1 MKEERLSQGRTLYVA
16 LVISTGVIALLH
28 SMFVLQKHPVSY
40 HWSIL
45 AGLTLLTGSFTVRIP
60 TIPARLSVSEIFV
73 FAAVLLFG
81 PAAATMIVVLDSL
94 VISLWQKPVSRR
106 ASRVLFN
113 MAAPAVAIWVAAHSF
128 YALANI
134 QPLAEKPQPILTL
147 LIPIVVLAVLYFLLN
162 SVLVA
167 WAVSFEKR
175 IPAFTVWRESFLWA
189 IALITSVVHLLLHSC
204 CLIYSQAN
212 RNSLELLGFYYRYC

>member
-1 MKEERLSQGRTLYVA
+1 MDMKEERLSQGARLYVS
-16 LVISTGVIALLH
+16 LVIATGIIALLH
-28 SMFVLQKHPVSY
+28 SMYVLREHPVSY

-94 VISLWQKPVSRR
+94 VISLWQKPASRR
-106 ASRVLFN
+106 GSKVLFN

-128 YALANI
+128 FALARI
-134 QPLAEKPQPILTL
+134 DPLANKAQPILTL
-147 LIPIVVLAVLYFLLN
+147 LIPIIVLAVLYFLLN

-167 WAVSFEKR
+167 WAVSFEKK
-175 IPAFTVWRESFLWA
+175 IPAFTVWR
-189 IALITSVVHLLLHSC
+189 
-204 CLIYSQAN
+204 
-212 RNSLELLGFYYRYC
+212 